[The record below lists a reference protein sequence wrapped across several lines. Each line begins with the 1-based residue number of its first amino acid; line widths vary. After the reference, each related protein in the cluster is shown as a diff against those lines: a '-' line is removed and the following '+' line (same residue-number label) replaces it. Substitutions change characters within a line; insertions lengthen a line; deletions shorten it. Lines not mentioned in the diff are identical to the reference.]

1 MIGRRRRLWSVL
13 AAVVVLGGCGSLGR
27 PDVPPAIYDLAPQTS
42 AIKRIDVPIA
52 DVDVISPSWLASSAI
67 QYRLDPVSTLE
78 RRFYATSR
86 WAGMPAEMLDV
97 VLGRILQTQP
107 AENGSGCRLRID
119 LDEFIQRFDAV
130 DSSVGLIEMRASLL
144 APRTDVLLA
153 FESFYVKRPA
163 PTPDAAG
170 GVVALREGAT
180 ALGLQLADWLVH
192 LETTPGSRANIME
205 RCAR

>member
-1 MIGRRRRLWSVL
+1 MIGRGRRIWSVL
-13 AAVVVLGGCGSLGR
+13 AAVAVLGGCGSLGR
-27 PDVPPAIYDLAPQTS
+27 PEAPPAIYDIAPQTS
-42 AIKRIDVPIA
+42 AIKRVDVPIA
-52 DVDVISPSWLASSAI
+52 DVDVVSPSWLASSAI

-180 ALGLQLADWLVH
+180 ALGLQLADWLAH